1 LLKVTVRS
9 WWHQDPTKV
18 PPQLQTIGF
27 PETNVTNV
35 TLIRVRIKEA
45 RGTSEGVRK
54 MGEVALNAPAM
65 PPKQQI

>member
-1 LLKVTVRS
+1 MLKVTVRS
-9 WWHQDPTKV
+9 WWHQDPTEV
-18 PPQLQTIGF
+18 PPQFQAIGF